1 MVDTDEV
8 FGHGMLVQ
16 ASGTVGLDIVVL
28 VLGLVYHNDDF
39 AEFLIPALRQEER
52 VREVAE

>member
-16 ASGTVGLDIVVL
+16 ASYTVGLDLVVL